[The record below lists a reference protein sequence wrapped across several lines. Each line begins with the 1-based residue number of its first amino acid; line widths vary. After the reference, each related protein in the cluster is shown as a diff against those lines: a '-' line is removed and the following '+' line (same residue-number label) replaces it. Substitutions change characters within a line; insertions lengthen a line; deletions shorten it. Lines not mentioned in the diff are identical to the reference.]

1 MYSIFQILD
10 LLLKLLWFFVIAH
23 VIMSWLIN
31 FQVLNIRQPLV
42 YQVWNGIQAILK
54 PIYAPVRAVVNRF
67 VPSFGGLDITPL
79 VVILAVASIRIV
91 LHNNEAAFY

>member
-10 LLLKLLWFFVIAH
+10 LLLSVLWFFVIAH
-23 VIMSWLIN
+23 IVMSWLIN

-54 PIYAPVRAVVNRF
+54 PIYAPVRMLVGKVIPKTANF
-67 VPSFGGLDITPL
+67 DITPL
-79 VVILAVASIRIV
+79 VVILVVALVRIV
-91 LHNNEAAFY
+91 LRNNVEAFY